1 MHHRNG
7 GASRGS
13 ASHALSTTECGKET
27 SEDAHDQRR
36 ITKPKAFMISFSQPN
51 KYVHKTPNR
60 SPNQK
65 KKTPLRPSPSAQP
78 TQLVVCSPFNP
89 GHRSRSLQLHP
100 AGAYSKIA
108 ARLFPNV
115 LTYLSGSIPF
125 CLQRLAPQ
133 IRHRSQYSQ
142 ASESEAMTV
151 TASRWDSGQYP

>member
-65 KKTPLRPSPSAQP
+65 KRHSVQVHPHNQLSSSSA
-78 TQLVVCSPFNP
+78 
-89 GHRSRSLQLHP
+89 HRSTPVIGQDHSNSTPP
-100 AGAYSKIA
+100 AHTPKSPPG
-108 ARLFPNV
+108 
-115 LTYLSGSIPF
+115 
-125 CLQRLAPQ
+125 
-133 IRHRSQYSQ
+133 YSQ
-142 ASESEAMTV
+142 ASSHTYQDPYPFACKDWRPKSDTGHS
-151 TASRWDSGQYP
+151 TRKLRSRRR